1 MSPSPIVSTAEFAAF
16 VVDHNRVVTANGRI
30 AGHRFTH
37 GREAIAAGTLITG
50 VRLGLEDL
58 AIEDLLPKVVCAPQL

>member
-1 MSPSPIVSTAEFAAF
+1 MSPAPIIFTAEFAAF
-16 VVDHNRVVTANGRI
+16 VIDHNRVKTASGRN

-37 GREAIAAGTLITG
+37 GREAITTGTLITG

-58 AIEDLLPKVVCAPQL
+58 TIGDLLPKVVCAPQL